1 MLVLAFEFR
10 AASEV
15 VELAELLILLMWNAG
30 NMVPRTLI
38 LLLADAANVNQT
50 DLSISHTSAALKFL
64 LFRLQWD
71 RLTDRRIACLILR
84 LVGLFRTV
92 RLF

>member
-1 MLVLAFEFR
+1 MFVLAFEFR

-30 NMVPRTLI
+30 HMVPRTLI

-50 DLSISHTSAALKFL
+50 DLLNL
-64 LFRLQWD
+64 LINYRNFAKHD
-71 RLTDRRIACLILR
+71 IHI
-84 LVGLFRTV
+84 F
-92 RLF
+92 